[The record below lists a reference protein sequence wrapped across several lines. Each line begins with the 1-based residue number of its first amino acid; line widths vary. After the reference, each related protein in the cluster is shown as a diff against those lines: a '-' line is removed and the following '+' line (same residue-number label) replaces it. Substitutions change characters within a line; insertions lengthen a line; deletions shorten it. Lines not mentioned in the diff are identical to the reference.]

1 MILNSFYFEKV
12 KVMNFKINLLII
24 FLCIGFMSKAQ
35 KDTLVVKA
43 LSQYPKE
50 LLKKDDYGNYYYY
63 DAKQQAKIYE
73 IEGETVVV
81 LDEVVIPNKPRFN
94 NQLDKNYYFFLSK
107 KLNRVY
113 PLFITALEQYNEI
126 NNYTSRLND
135 KSEKEN
141 T

>member
-1 MILNSFYFEKV
+1 
-12 KVMNFKINLLII
+12 
-24 FLCIGFMSKAQ
+24 MSKAQ

-73 IEGETVVV
+73 IEGETVIV

-107 KLNRVY
+107 KIEPSL
-113 PLFITALEQYNEI
+113 PFIYHRFRAI
-126 NNYTSRLND
+126 
-135 KSEKEN
+135 
-141 T
+141 